1 MNLLKRLSV
10 AFGILLVSSAV
21 FAQGRV
27 SGVVKDRHGEP
38 LIGANV
44 YVKGTTISTI
54 SGLNGEFN
62 INVPDSSAVLVFTFN
77 GYQNLEVMVRDL
89 ATANLQL
96 KPVLAN
102 DIEGYYGNDNY
113 YNLTTANTL
122 IMADDVATGLETDVY
137 QFMLGRVPGL
147 EIVSEGGNP
156 WGNVDYRLR
165 GGYSSI
171 SENKKPLFVVDG
183 AYFDEDFA
191 IEALNPNDIE
201 SIRVLKDAAATAS
214 YGDLGSNGVVVI
226 TTRRAGNKTL
236 SASYD
241 GNVSYN
247 IANNDADN
255 YENSISTKHNA
266 SVAGVAGPMPYRAS
280 LGYNAIN
287 GTMEKTGSD
296 RLSASFWV
304 GPTLLDEHLKIN
316 VNGFFRS
323 VKNDGSK
330 NQNQQD
336 FSNFQGIF
344 KADYS
349 VHSFEDLHVN
359 FLANYAYSDEKWKD
373 SIVGKQQL
381 KDTSHSHIGLVYD
394 FNLDLNHEFENKN
407 YVELKVGARL
417 FDNNDADQA
426 SKALYGQFNTVL
438 GRFFLNINSRY
449 NIHPDYNNLSSA
461 FSMGVRPTNSAMLH
475 MGVGILGLTV
485 GDKPVE
491 LSKFQ
496 TITYNLG
503 VDFGNSKKRAYGSA
517 NFYVHHNTHKYF
529 WKDDND
535 KYFQDSIIIRKYNQ
549 EIPLTNVGGE
559 LSVGVKILN
568 SKNVKWCIGGNAAYN
583 ISFTSDRNAY
593 NKILSQRNEPHAIG
607 DKPMTYN
614 VYESV
619 YDDNGKPIPGFYI
632 DKGYLSDGKIDWQDR
647 DMSNFSPLPTVIAG
661 LNTYFEAMGAYL
673 QIDSHA
679 SLDRYNLTAPYAGTG
694 DIHNSSFLRIDDIV
708 LGYKIRNLGMLSG
721 RAYLAVQ
728 NPYVFT
734 KYTGDEPEIYD
745 GIDFGKGENYQRPT
759 IFSVGVKLNINIKD

>member
-54 SGLNGEFN
+54 SGLNGDFN
-62 INVPDSSAVLVFTFN
+62 INAPDSSSVIVITFN
-77 GYQNLEVMVRDL
+77 GYQNLEVPVRDL

-102 DIEGYYGNDNY
+102 DFEGFYGNDSY

-122 IMADDVATGLETDVY
+122 IMTDDVATGLETDVY
-137 QFMLGRVPGL
+137 QFMLGRIPGL
-147 EIVSEGGNP
+147 EIVSDGGNP

-165 GGYSSI
+165 GGHSPTSD
-171 SENKKPLFVVDG
+171 NKRPLFVVDG

-191 IEALNPNDIE
+191 INALNPNDIE
-201 SIRVLKDAAATAS
+201 SIRVLKDATATAP
-214 YGDLGSNGVVVI
+214 YGDMGSNGVVLI
-226 TTRRAGNKTL
+226 TTRHAGNKTL

-255 YENSISTKHNA
+255 YGNSISTKHNA

-304 GPTLLDEHLKIN
+304 GPNLLDEHLKIN
-316 VNGFFRS
+316 ANGYFRK
-323 VKNDGSK
+323 VDHEYYENLK
-330 NQNQQD
+330 
-336 FSNFQGIF
+336 FSNFQGTL

-359 FLANYAYSDEKWKD
+359 LMASYATSNSKMDNGDEK
-373 SIVGKQQL
+373 SVRMM
-381 KDTSHSHIGLVYD
+381 YD
-394 FNLDLNHEFENKN
+394 GNISLAHEFENKN
-407 YVELKVGARL
+407 YIELKAGARL
-417 FDNNDADQA
+417 SDNNQDDHA
-426 SKALYGQFNTVL
+426 SSALYGQFNTAL
-438 GRFFLNINSRY
+438 GRFLLNANARY
-449 NIHPDYNNLSSA
+449 NMYSDFNNMSGAISI
-461 FSMGVRPTNSAMLH
+461 GVRPVNDAVLH
-475 MGVGILGLTV
+475 VGVGILGLTV
-485 GDKPVE
+485 GDKPKTI
-491 LSKFQ
+491 SKFQ
-496 TITYNLG
+496 TATYNLG
-503 VDFGNSKKRAYGSA
+503 IDYGNPKKRVYSSV
-517 NFYVHHNTHKYF
+517 NFYIHYNNHKYS
-529 WKDDND
+529 WSMDDEYYN
-535 KYFQDSIIIRKYNQ
+535 DSIVTQTALQN
-549 EIPLTNVGGE
+549 IPLTNVGGE
-559 LSVGVKILN
+559 LALGVKILN
-568 SKNVKWCIGGNAAYN
+568 FKNVKWRIGANAAYN
-583 ISFTSDRNAY
+583 TSFTSDRSKY
-593 NKILSQRNEPHAIG
+593 NEYLSKNGNPYVVG

-619 YDDNGKPIPGFYI
+619 YDDNGKPIPGLYV

-679 SLDRYNLTAPYAGTG
+679 SLDRYNIVPGQPDLYCSA

-745 GIDFGKGENYQRPT
+745 GIDFGKEENYQRPT

>member
-1 MNLLKRLSV
+1 MRLKIFLTVALS
-10 AFGILLVSSAV
+10 LVLSAGSV

-27 SGVVKDRHGEP
+27 SGIVKDRHGEP

-62 INVPDSSAVLVFTFN
+62 INVPDSSAVLVITFN
-77 GYQNLEVMVRDL
+77 GYQNLEVTVRDL
-89 ATANLQL
+89 PTANLQL

-102 DIEGYYGNDNY
+102 DFEGFYGNDSY

-122 IMADDVATGLETDVY
+122 IMTDDVATGLETDVF
-137 QFMLGRVPGL
+137 QFMLGRIPGL

-266 SVAGVAGPMPYRAS
+266 SVAGVAGPVPYRAS
-280 LGYNAIN
+280 LGFNAIN

-304 GPTLLDEHLKIN
+304 GPNLLDEHLKIN
-316 VNGFFRS
+316 ANGYFRKVNREEYD
-323 VKNDGSK
+323 NSK
-330 NQNQQD
+330 
-336 FSNFQGIF
+336 FSNFQGTL

-359 FLANYAYSDEKWKD
+359 LMASYATSNSKMDNGDEK
-373 SIVGKQQL
+373 SVRMM
-381 KDTSHSHIGLVYD
+381 YD
-394 FNLDLNHEFENKN
+394 GNISLAHEFENKN
-407 YVELKVGARL
+407 YIELKAGARL
-417 FDNNDADQA
+417 SDNNQDDHA
-426 SKALYGQFNTVL
+426 SSALYGQFNTAL
-438 GRFFLNINSRY
+438 GRFLLNANARY
-449 NIHPDYNNLSSA
+449 NMNSDFNNMSGAISI
-461 FSMGVRPTNSAMLH
+461 GVRPVNDAVLH
-475 MGVGILGLTV
+475 VGVGILGLTV
-485 GDKPVE
+485 GDKPKTI
-491 LSKFQ
+491 SKFQ
-496 TITYNLG
+496 TATYNLG
-503 VDFGNSKKRAYGSA
+503 IDYGNPKKRVYSSV
-517 NFYVHHNTHKYF
+517 NFYIHYNNHKYS
-529 WKDDND
+529 WSMDDEYYN
-535 KYFQDSIIIRKYNQ
+535 DSIVTQTALQN
-549 EIPLTNVGGE
+549 IPLTNVGGE
-559 LSVGVKILN
+559 LALGVKILN
-568 SKNVKWCIGGNAAYN
+568 FKNVKWRIGANAAYN
-583 ISFTSDRNAY
+583 TSFTSDRSKY
-593 NKILSQRNEPHAIG
+593 NEYLSKNGNPYVVG

-619 YDDNGKPIPGFYI
+619 YDDNGKPIPGLYV

-708 LGYKIRNLGMLSG
+708 LGYKFSNLWLFSG
-721 RAYLAVQ
+721 RAYFAVQ

-745 GIDFGKGENYQRPT
+745 GIDFGKEENYQRPT

>member
-1 MNLLKRLSV
+1 M
-10 AFGILLVSSAV
+10 
-21 FAQGRV
+21 

-122 IMADDVATGLETDVY
+122 IMADDVATGLETDVF

-191 IEALNPNDIE
+191 INALNPNDIE

-417 FDNNDADQA
+417 FDNNDADHA

-449 NIHPDYNNLSSA
+449 NIHPDYNTMSSA

-485 GDKPVE
+485 GDKPVDI
-491 LSKFQ
+491 SKFQ

-517 NFYVHHNTHKYF
+517 NFYVQRHEQKYS
-529 WKDDND
+529 WKDE
-535 KYFQDSIIIRKYNQ
+535 KKEYFPDSIITKSYNQ
-549 EIPLTNVGGE
+549 VIPLTNVGGE
-559 LSVGVKILN
+559 LAVGVKILN
-568 SKNVKWCIGGNAAYN
+568 MKNVKWRIGGNAAYN
-583 ISFTSDRNAY
+583 ISFTSDRSKY
-593 NKILSQRNEPHAIG
+593 NDYTSEHGSIYAIG
-607 DKPMTYN
+607 DKPLTYN
-614 VYESV
+614 VYRSV
-619 YDDNGKPIPGFYI
+619 FDKNGNPIDGLFVDTNYDYYKGRELNWR
-632 DKGYLSDGKIDWQDR
+632 DKDLTD
-647 DMSNFSPLPTVIAG
+647 FSPLPTVIAG

-708 LGYKIRNLGMLSG
+708 LGYKFSNLWLFSG
-721 RAYLAVQ
+721 RAYFAVQ

-745 GIDFGKGENYQRPT
+745 GIDFGKEENYQRPT